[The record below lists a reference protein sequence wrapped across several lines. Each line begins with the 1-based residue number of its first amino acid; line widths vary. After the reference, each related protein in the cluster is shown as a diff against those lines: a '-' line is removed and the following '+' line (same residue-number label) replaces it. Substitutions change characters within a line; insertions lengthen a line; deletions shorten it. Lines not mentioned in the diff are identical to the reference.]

1 MNPWFVSCFVVVLYV
16 HLFNTI
22 AKLHFD
28 MDRQLTWFHLWRRM
42 VPNVKIQIEL

>member
-1 MNPWFVSCFVVVLYV
+1 MNPWFISCFVVVLYV
-16 HLFNTI
+16 HLFNAI

-28 MDRQLTWFHLWRRM
+28 ADRQLTWLHLWRRM